1 MTDSDLAA
9 GESSIMN
16 GAAKLGRLRKLLNRD
31 ERLPEDIRQ
40 WLLHGLRE
48 WERSDRSLDS
58 ALALVR
64 TRESLQL
71 RDAHLREATLLM
83 PHRWSVSERV
93 AQIRRAAKNLGQFD
107 KAGSVDWENR
117 PPWHEHLYLAIGS
130 APLPGWRRLH
140 DLCNTPESCKKNE
153 PSYY

>member
-1 MTDSDLAA
+1 MMDSLAA

-48 WERSDRSLDS
+48 WERSDRSLENS
-58 ALALVR
+58 LGLIR
-64 TRESLQL
+64 TREKLEL

-93 AQIRRAAKNLGQFD
+93 AQIQRAARNLSQF
-107 KAGSVDWENR
+107 KAAGHVDWENR
-117 PPWHEHLYLAIGS
+117 PSWHEHVFLAINS

-140 DLCNTPESCKKNE
+140 DLCNVRASCKKNE